1 MDKHFK
7 QIQAD
12 FFIVYKIDM
21 KWHATKIK
29 WVYCIMTSWNEF
41 IFDFI
46 WWIIAENEWGD
57 TMFYLVGL
65 QQ

>member
-29 WVYCIMTSWNEF
+29 WVYNDIMKW
-41 IFDFI
+41 IYI